1 MKTSFL
7 LLSFVMTE
15 RVTSF
20 SLIPNKSSFLRELH
34 ASNGKDLDV
43 GSSNRRSFLVETSSS
58 AAALA
63 VASSI
68 LWIPPATAAI
78 GTLPELQTTNVV
90 LQSITVTVADQ
101 SQLESMITFLKNS
114 FDFKVLRQTTEG
126 TITNTVRLR
135 Y

>member
-1 MKTSFL
+1 
-7 LLSFVMTE
+7 MTE

-20 SLIPNKSSFLRELH
+20 SLVPNKSSFLRELH

-43 GSSNRRSFLVETSSS
+43 GSPNRRSFLVDTSSS
-58 AAALA
+58 AAAAALA

-78 GTLPELQTTNVV
+78 GVLPELQTTNVV

-126 TITNTVRLR
+126 TVTNTVRLR